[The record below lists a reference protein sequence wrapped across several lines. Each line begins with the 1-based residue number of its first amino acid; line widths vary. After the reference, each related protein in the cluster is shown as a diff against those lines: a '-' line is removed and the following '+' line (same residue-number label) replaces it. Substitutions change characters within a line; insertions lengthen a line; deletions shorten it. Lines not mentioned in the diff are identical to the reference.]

1 MAEAEDP
8 PTPLPRRDRGATGRP
23 QIDAILDRLFA
34 EHDSNPDADLSREM
48 AVTSLRFLDSGASRS
63 DLRLASAALRELRY
77 ATKVFAPYEGVRKV
91 TIFGSARTPPSDPCY
106 AMAKEFGRLLADA
119 GWMVITGAGPGI
131 MQAGHEGAGRDR
143 SFGVNIRLPFEQS
156 ANPAIEGS
164 PRLVTFRYFFVRKL
178 FFVKESHAI
187 VLFPGGFGTLDEGF
201 EVLTLIQTG
210 KTPPV
215 PVILADHPGGDYW
228 KRFLAF
234 VDEVLRARGLVSP
247 DDVGLLRTVDS
258 AEGAM
263 KEILG
268 FYRNYHSSRHLRD
281 RFLMRLHR
289 RPTDAALAAVQRD
302 FAGLLRPG
310 AGGFEVHRGRA
321 TGECAQGP
329 FAPPW
334 RLLFPFDR
342 QSTALLRR
350 LVDRVNEW

>member
-1 MAEAEDP
+1 MAEV
-8 PTPLPRRDRGATGRP
+8 PTPLPRRDRGSTGRP
-23 QIDAILDRLFA
+23 DADAILDALYA
-34 EHDSNPDADLSREM
+34 PHAANPDADLSREM
-48 AVTSLRFLDSGASRS
+48 AVTSLKFLDTGASRGE
-63 DLRLASAALRELRY
+63 LRLASAALRELRY

-91 TIFGSARTPPSDPCY
+91 TMFGSARTPPSDPCY
-106 AMAKEFGRLLADA
+106 GMAREFGRRIAES

-156 ANPAIEGS
+156 ANPAIVGS

-187 VLFPGGFGTLDEGF
+187 VLFPGGFGTLDEAF
-201 EVLTLIQTG
+201 EVLTLVQTG

-215 PVILADHPGGDYW
+215 PIVLVDRPGGDYW
-228 KRFLAF
+228 KRFLRF
-234 VDEVLRARGLVSP
+234 VEEVLRAQGLVSP
-247 DDVGLLRTVDS
+247 EDTGLLQATEDVGEAVK
-258 AEGAM
+258 AV
-263 KEILG
+263 LG
-268 FYRNYHSSRHLRD
+268 FYRNYHSSRHLKD
-281 RFLMRLHR
+281 RFLVRLHR
-289 RPTDAALAAVQRD
+289 RPPEEALVALDRD

-310 AGGFEVHRGRA
+310 EGGFEVHRGRA
-321 TGECAQGP
+321 RGECAQGP

-342 QSTALLRR
+342 QNSALLRR